1 MLKMSKK
8 TCITTFEH
16 FHWCFIKLI
25 YLLSLYIHAQLV
37 KKFCEFFLKIYTV
50 YVSLNSIIDVLKE
63 VVKLSVLY
71 IPRLSW

>member
-25 YLLSLYIHAQLV
+25 YLLSLYIHAQQV